1 MNQNTKN
8 VLGWT
13 IALAILAVAYAAL
26 SYVHFYGESI
36 QPSSFRSFSVTGQ
49 GKAIAIP
56 DVAEFNF
63 TVITQGGKDI
73 ASLQSQNT
81 AAVNKAI
88 AYVKAQG
95 VADKDI
101 KTQYYNVSPD
111 YQTYNCNIVP
121 QVYSGTAGTVGGAVA
136 GSAMMVPSS
145 APAIALPPVRSCPP
159 ASIAGYTITQSV
171 DVKIRDFT
179 KVGDIMSGVVT
190 SGANQVGQLSFTL
203 DDPSTIQNQAEAD
216 AITKAKTEASS
227 IAQAGGFTIG
237 RLLNLQTGGNPY
249 PIYNYAMAAKTMD
262 SAGAVPAPS
271 PTIQPGSQEVD
282 KTVTLQYEIK

>member
-1 MNQNTKN
+1 MNQNIKN
-8 VLGWT
+8 VLGS
-13 IALAILAVAYAAL
+13 AVVLAVLAVGYAAV
-26 SYVHFYGESI
+26 SYVHSYGQSI

-63 TVITQGGKDI
+63 TVITQGGKDL

-81 AAVNKAI
+81 TAVNKAI
-88 AYVKAQG
+88 AFVKSKG

-121 QVYSGTAGTVGGAVA
+121 QIYGGTSGGAA
-136 GSAMMVPSS
+136 GSAMMFPAPAPSS
-145 APAIALPPVRSCPP
+145 PALPPVRSCPP

-179 KVGDIMSGVVT
+179 KIGDIMSGVVT
-190 SGANQVGQLSFTL
+190 NGANQVGQLAFTL
-203 DDPSTIQNQAEAD
+203 DDPSTVQNLAEAN
-216 AITKAKTEASS
+216 AIKKANAAAGI

-237 RLLNLQTGGNPY
+237 RLLNIQTGGNPY
-249 PIYNYAMAAKTMD
+249 PIYNYSM
-262 SAGAVPAPS
+262 SAGAMESAKTAPT
-271 PTIQPGSQEVD
+271 PTIQPGSQEID
-282 KTVTLQYEIK
+282 MMVTLQYEIR